1 MTLCPCVSSNV
12 YGHQAPRLNR
22 NPMCPLTYTHT
33 VYEMGMG
40 AGKSKEGFA
49 KQNKRLRTP
58 RAKGCAILEQAKEC
72 GAPSWQTRLHVC
84 QSR

>member
-1 MTLCPCVSSNV
+1 
-12 YGHQAPRLNR
+12 
-22 NPMCPLTYTHT
+22 
-33 VYEMGMG
+33 MGVG

-72 GAPSWQTRLHVC
+72 GAPSWQTHLHVC